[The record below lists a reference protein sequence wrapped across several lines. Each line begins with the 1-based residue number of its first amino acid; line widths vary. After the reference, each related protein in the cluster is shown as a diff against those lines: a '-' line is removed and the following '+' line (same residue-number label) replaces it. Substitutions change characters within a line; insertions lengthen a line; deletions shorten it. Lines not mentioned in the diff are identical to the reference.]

1 MDSRYRKVGHFHD
14 EARTMSLVKTLRT
27 ALTALATNKMRS
39 ALTVLGII
47 IGVTAVISLMSIG
60 EGSQAAIT
68 SQIESLG
75 TNLLFVRAGAS
86 SQGMVRGAQG
96 SAATLTLADAE
107 ALAEASS
114 VAAVAPQV
122 STFAQIVAGGEN
134 TNTQILGVTPE
145 YLSVRNYQ
153 VADGEFISDAQV
165 QAKSM
170 VAVLGSSV
178 AETLFG
184 ETSPVGQ
191 YIKINGRQFKV
202 IGVLQSKGGTGFG
215 SQDDIVLAP
224 ISTVQYRLSSQR
236 TVSGGK
242 TVQTIYVEVVSADQ
256 TDAAIEQIT
265 AILRERHDIT
275 SSDDD
280 DFTITSQQ
288 ETINTLKESTQVWVV
303 LLGAI
308 AGISLLVGGIG
319 IMNIMLVSVTER
331 TREIGIRKALGAKR
345 RDILLQF
352 LIEAALMSLIGGAIG
367 VLVGWGFSAL
377 ISGMSLG
384 GTTIETVMSVN
395 IPILAVSVSAAIGIL
410 FGLYPA
416 YRAARLSPIEALRYE

>member
-1 MDSRYRKVGHFHD
+1 
-14 EARTMSLVKTLRT
+14 MSLAKTLRT
-27 ALTALATNKMRS
+27 ALTALTTNKMRS

-60 EGSQAAIT
+60 QGSQAAIT
-68 SQIESLG
+68 SRIESLG
-75 TNLLFVRAGAS
+75 TNLLYVRAGAS
-86 SQGMVRGAQG
+86 SQGIVRGAQG
-96 SAATLTLADAE
+96 SANTLTMADAE
-107 ALAEASS
+107 AIAELSS

-122 STFAQIVAGGEN
+122 GTFTQVVAGSEN

-145 YLSVRNYQ
+145 YSSVRNYQ

-165 QAKSM
+165 EAKSL
-170 VAVLGSSV
+170 VVVLGSNV

-202 IGVLQSKGGTGFG
+202 IGVLESKGSTGLG

-224 ISTVQYRLSSQR
+224 ITTVQYRLSSSQ
-236 TVSGGK
+236 TVSGQK
-242 TVQTIYVEVVSADQ
+242 TVQTIYVQVVNVKQ
-256 TDAAIEQIT
+256 TDTAIQQIT
-265 AILRERHDIT
+265 SILEQRHNIT
-275 SSDDD
+275 NGED

-288 ETINTLKESTQVWVV
+288 ETIDTLKESTQVWVI

-352 LIEAALMSLIGGAIG
+352 LVEAASMSLIGGAIG
-367 VLVGWGFSAL
+367 VFVGWGFSAL

-395 IPILAVSVSAAIGIL
+395 IPILAVSVAAAIGII

-416 YRAARLSPIEALRYE
+416 YRAARLNPIEALRYE

>member
-1 MDSRYRKVGHFHD
+1 M
-14 EARTMSLVKTLRT
+14 
-27 ALTALATNKMRS
+27 
-39 ALTVLGII
+39 
-47 IGVTAVISLMSIG
+47 
-60 EGSQAAIT
+60 
-68 SQIESLG
+68 
-75 TNLLFVRAGAS
+75 
-86 SQGMVRGAQG
+86 
-96 SAATLTLADAE
+96 ADAE
-107 ALAEASS
+107 AIAELSS

-122 STFAQIVAGGEN
+122 GTFAQVVAGSEN

-145 YLSVRNYQ
+145 YSSVRNYQ
-153 VADGEFISDAQV
+153 VADGEFITDAQV
-165 QAKSM
+165 EAKSL
-170 VAVLGSSV
+170 VVVLGSNV

-184 ETSPVGQ
+184 DTSAVGQ
-191 YIKINGRQFKV
+191 YIKVNGRQFKV
-202 IGVLQSKGGTGFG
+202 IGVLESKGSTGLG
-215 SQDDIVLAP
+215 SQDDIVIAP
-224 ISTVQYRLSSQR
+224 ITTVQYRLSSSQ
-236 TVSGGK
+236 TVSGQK
-242 TVQTIYVEVVSADQ
+242 TVQTIYVEVVSAKE
-256 TDAAIEQIT
+256 TDTAIQQIT
-265 AILRERHDIT
+265 SLMEQRHDIT
-275 SSDDD
+275 NGQD

-288 ETINTLKESTQVWVV
+288 ETIDTLKESTQVWVI

-352 LIEAALMSLIGGAIG
+352 LVEAALMSLIGGAIG

-384 GTTIETVMSVN
+384 GTTIDTVMSVN

-416 YRAARLSPIEALRYE
+416 YRAARLNPIEALRYE

>member
-1 MDSRYRKVGHFHD
+1 
-14 EARTMSLVKTLRT
+14 MSLAKTLRT
-27 ALTALATNKMRS
+27 ALTALTTNKMRS

-60 EGSQAAIT
+60 QGSQAAIT
-68 SQIESLG
+68 SRIESLG
-75 TNLLFVRAGAS
+75 TNLLYVRAGAS
-86 SQGMVRGAQG
+86 SQGIVRGAQG
-96 SAATLTLADAE
+96 SANTLTMADAE
-107 ALAEASS
+107 AIAELSS

-122 STFAQIVAGGEN
+122 GTFAQVVAGSEN

-145 YLSVRNYQ
+145 YSSVRNYQ

-165 QAKSM
+165 EAKSL
-170 VAVLGSSV
+170 VVVLGSNV

-202 IGVLQSKGGTGFG
+202 IGVLESKGSTGLG

-224 ISTVQYRLSSQR
+224 ITTVQYRLSSSQ
-236 TVSGGK
+236 TVSGQK
-242 TVQTIYVEVVSADQ
+242 TVQTIYVQVVNVKQ
-256 TDAAIEQIT
+256 TDTAIQQIT
-265 AILRERHDIT
+265 SILEQRHNIT
-275 SSDDD
+275 NGED

-288 ETINTLKESTQVWVV
+288 ETIDTLKESTQVWVI

-352 LIEAALMSLIGGAIG
+352 LVEAASMSLIGGAIG
-367 VLVGWGFSAL
+367 VFVGWGFSAL

-384 GTTIETVMSVN
+384 GTTIDTVMSVN

-416 YRAARLSPIEALRYE
+416 YRAARLNPIEALRYE

>member
-1 MDSRYRKVGHFHD
+1 
-14 EARTMSLVKTLRT
+14 MSLAKTLRT
-27 ALTALATNKMRS
+27 ALTALTTNKMRS

-60 EGSQAAIT
+60 QGSQAAIT

-75 TNLLFVRAGAS
+75 TNLLYVRAGAS
-86 SQGMVRGAQG
+86 SQGIVRGAQG
-96 SAATLTLADAE
+96 SANTLTMADAE
-107 ALAEASS
+107 AIAELSS

-122 STFAQIVAGGEN
+122 GTFAQVVAGSEN

-145 YLSVRNYQ
+145 YSSVRNYQ
-153 VADGEFISDAQV
+153 VADGEFITDAQV
-165 QAKSM
+165 EAKSL
-170 VAVLGSSV
+170 VVVLGSNV

-202 IGVLQSKGGTGFG
+202 IGVLESKGSTGLG

-224 ISTVQYRLSSQR
+224 ITTVQYRLSSSQ
-236 TVSGGK
+236 TVSGQK
-242 TVQTIYVEVVSADQ
+242 TVQTIYVQVVNVKQ
-256 TDAAIEQIT
+256 TDTAIQQIT
-265 AILRERHDIT
+265 SILEQRHNIT
-275 SSDDD
+275 NGED

-288 ETINTLKESTQVWVV
+288 ETIDTLKESTQVWVI

-352 LIEAALMSLIGGAIG
+352 LVEAASMSLIGGAIG
-367 VLVGWGFSAL
+367 VFVGWGFSAL

-395 IPILAVSVSAAIGIL
+395 IPILAVSVAAAIGII

-416 YRAARLSPIEALRYE
+416 YRAARLNPIEALRYE

>member
-1 MDSRYRKVGHFHD
+1 
-14 EARTMSLVKTLRT
+14 MSLAKTLRT
-27 ALTALATNKMRS
+27 ALTALTTNKMRS

-60 EGSQAAIT
+60 QGSQAAIT

-75 TNLLFVRAGAS
+75 TNLLYVRAGAS
-86 SQGMVRGAQG
+86 SQGIVRGAQG
-96 SAATLTLADAE
+96 SANTLTMADAE
-107 ALAEASS
+107 AIAELSS

-122 STFAQIVAGGEN
+122 GTFAQVVAGSEN

-145 YLSVRNYQ
+145 YSSVRNYQ

-165 QAKSM
+165 EAKSL
-170 VAVLGSSV
+170 VVVLGSNV

-202 IGVLQSKGGTGFG
+202 IGVLESKGSTGLG

-224 ISTVQYRLSSQR
+224 ITTVQYRLSSSQ
-236 TVSGGK
+236 TVSGQK
-242 TVQTIYVEVVSADQ
+242 TVQTIYVQVVNVKQ
-256 TDAAIEQIT
+256 TDTAIQQIT
-265 AILRERHDIT
+265 SILEQRHNIT
-275 SSDDD
+275 NGED

-288 ETINTLKESTQVWVV
+288 ETIDTLKESTQVWVI

-352 LIEAALMSLIGGAIG
+352 LVEAASMSLIGGAIG
-367 VLVGWGFSAL
+367 VFVGWGFSAL

-395 IPILAVSVSAAIGIL
+395 IPILAVSVAAAIGII

-416 YRAARLSPIEALRYE
+416 YRAARLNPIEALRYE

>member
-1 MDSRYRKVGHFHD
+1 
-14 EARTMSLVKTLRT
+14 MSLVKTLRT

-153 VADGEFISDAQV
+153 VAEGEFISDAQV

-184 ETSPVGQ
+184 DTSPVGQ

-202 IGVLQSKGGTGFG
+202 IGVLQSKGSTGLG
-215 SQDDIVLAP
+215 SQDDVVIAP
-224 ISTVQYRLSSQR
+224 ITTVQYRLASSR

-242 TVQTIYVEVVSADQ
+242 TVQTIYVQVVSAKQ
-256 TDAAIEQIT
+256 TDTAIQQIT
-265 AILRERHDIT
+265 SILEQRHDIT
-275 SSDDD
+275 NGED

-288 ETINTLKESTQVWVV
+288 ETINTLKESTQVWVI

>member
-1 MDSRYRKVGHFHD
+1 
-14 EARTMSLVKTLRT
+14 MSLVKILRT

-68 SQIESLG
+68 SRIESLG
-75 TNLLFVRAGAS
+75 TNLLYVRAGAS
-86 SQGMVRGAQG
+86 SSGLVRGAQG
-96 SAATLTLADAE
+96 SAATLTLEDADAI
-107 ALAEASS
+107 AELSS
-114 VAAVAPQV
+114 VAAVAPQ
-122 STFAQIVAGGEN
+122 TGTYAQVVAGTEN
-134 TNTQILGVTPE
+134 TNTQIVGTTPE
-145 YLSVRNYQ
+145 YLSVRNYEM
-153 VADGEFISDAQV
+153 AEGDFITDAQV
-165 QAKSM
+165 EAKSL
-170 VAVLGSSV
+170 VAVLGSNV

-184 ETSPVGQ
+184 DTSAVGQ
-191 YIKINGRQFKV
+191 YVKINGRQFKV
-202 IGVLQSKGGTGFG
+202 IGVLESKGSTGLG
-215 SQDDIVLAP
+215 SQDDIVIAP
-224 ISTVQYRLSSQR
+224 ITTVQYRLSSSR

-242 TVQTIYVEVVSADQ
+242 TVQTIYVQVVSSKQ
-256 TDAAIEQIT
+256 TDTAIQQIT
-265 AILRERHDIT
+265 SLMEQRHDIT
-275 SSDDD
+275 NGQD

-288 ETINTLKESTQVWVV
+288 ETIDTLKESTQVWVI

-395 IPILAVSVSAAIGIL
+395 IPILAVSVSAAIGII

-416 YRAARLSPIEALRYE
+416 YRAARLNPIEALRYE

>member
-1 MDSRYRKVGHFHD
+1 
-14 EARTMSLVKTLRT
+14 MSLAKTLRT
-27 ALTALATNKMRS
+27 ALRALTTNKMRS

-47 IGVTAVISLMSIG
+47 IGVASVISLMSIG

-68 SQIESLG
+68 SNIEALG

-86 SQGMVRGAQG
+86 SQGVVRGAQG

-107 ALAEASS
+107 ALAQASS

-122 STFAQIVAGGEN
+122 STFAQVVAGGEN

-145 YLSVRNYQ
+145 YLSVRNYK
-153 VADGEFISDAQV
+153 VADGEFIAEAQV

-184 ETSPVGQ
+184 DTSAVGQ
-191 YIKINGRQFKV
+191 YIKIDGRQFKV
-202 IGVLQSKGGTGFG
+202 IGVLESKGSTGFG
-215 SQDDIVLAP
+215 SQDDVVLAP
-224 ISTVQYRLSSQR
+224 ISTVQYRLSSSR

-256 TDAAIEQIT
+256 TDAAIQQIT
-265 AILRERHDIT
+265 SILEQRHKIT
-275 SSDDD
+275 NGED
-280 DFTITSQQ
+280 DFTISSQQ
-288 ETINTLKESTQVWVV
+288 ETINTLKESTQVWVI

-352 LIEAALMSLIGGAIG
+352 LIEAALMSLIGGAMG
-367 VLVGWGFSAL
+367 VLVGWGISTL
-377 ISGMSLG
+377 LSGMSLG

-395 IPILAVSVSAAIGIL
+395 IPILAVSVAAAVGIV

-416 YRAARLSPIEALRYE
+416 YRAARLNPIEALRYE